1 MDLSK
6 EGMHLRMEVGVGG
19 LSLSMLVITY
29 EEKAKSKFAVTTIY
43 E

>member
-6 EGMHLRMEVGVGG
+6 DGLYLRMEVGVGG
-19 LSLSMLVITY
+19 LSLLMLVITS
-29 EEKAKSKFAVTTIY
+29 EEKAKAKFVVITIY